1 MADTISTPPF
11 VKDIAF
17 GVSEPVL
24 APEPV
29 PVAQPQFVKSIAF
42 GVSEPAVEPV
52 VPVASPPTLD
62 QAKYNAIYSGSVFTT
77 PTEVPQTQ
85 PAVTTI
91 PGSTGILGAI
101 TANAPASQLQN
112 GQLRTAGAVTATTPA
127 SPSSGIKT
135 DINGVGWK
143 GDWRVRLSLAPNAT
157 YLYKGLKENEV
168 SILRP
173 LVATKGVLFPYT
185 PTISLSYAASYD
197 PVELTHTNYK
207 IFQYRN
213 SSVGDISISADF
225 TAQDTNEANYM
236 LAVIHFFKSVTKMFY
251 GQDSSPKAGTPPP
264 LCYLTGYGEYQ
275 FDNHPLVV
283 TNFTYSL
290 PNDVDYIR
298 AGTSAE
304 LTAPGLEPFSG
315 SKSTASGAGKTG
327 FFSSKLARLFS
338 SKVEPAGKKPPPA
351 FKSEGTIGWASYVP
365 TKMTI
370 QLQCSPVMSRN
381 EVSNKFSLQKYAK
394 GELMKGSARKD
405 GGFGGFW

>member
-17 GVSEPVL
+17 GVTEPAL
-24 APEPV
+24 APIVLV
-29 PVAQPQFVKSIAF
+29 PSAAAIDLD
-42 GVSEPAVEPV
+42 
-52 VPVASPPTLD
+52 TL
-62 QAKYNAIYSGSVFTT
+62 KYNAISGVTAGVAAT
-77 PTEVPQTQ
+77 DVPQAQ
-85 PAVTTI
+85 KTI
-91 PGSTGILGAI
+91 PGIPGSAGILGAI
-101 TANAPASQLQN
+101 TATAPATQLEN
-112 GQLRTAGAVTATTPA
+112 GQLRTNTDG
-127 SPSSGIKT
+127 SGLKVNIR
-135 DINGVGWK
+135 GVGST

-173 LVATKGVLFPYT
+173 LVATKGVVFPYT
-185 PTISLSYAASYD
+185 PTIGISYAASYD

-213 SSVGDISISADF
+213 SSVGDITISADF

-251 GQDSSPKAGTPPP
+251 GLDSSPKAGTPPP
-264 LCYLTGYGEYQ
+264 LCYLSGYGEYQ

-298 AGTSAE
+298 AGNSSE
-304 LTAPGLEPFSG
+304 LTASGLEPFNG
-315 SKSTASGAGKTG
+315 SKSAATSGKTG
-327 FFSSKLARLFS
+327 FLSSKLSRLFGS
-338 SKVEPAGKKPPPA
+338 NVQPAAAKAPPA
-351 FKSEGTIGWASYVP
+351 FKSEGAIGWASYVP

-370 QLQCSPVMSRN
+370 QLLCSPVVSRHD
-381 EVSNKFSLQKYAK
+381 VSNKFSLQKYAK
-394 GELMKGSARKD
+394 GELMKGSSRQD

>member
-17 GVSEPVL
+17 GVTEPAL
-24 APEPV
+24 APIVLV
-29 PVAQPQFVKSIAF
+29 PSAAAIDLD
-42 GVSEPAVEPV
+42 
-52 VPVASPPTLD
+52 TL
-62 QAKYNAIYSGSVFTT
+62 KYNAISGITT
-77 PTEVPQTQ
+77 GVAATDVPQAQ
-85 PAVTTI
+85 KTI
-91 PGSTGILGAI
+91 PGIPGSAGILGAI
-101 TANAPASQLQN
+101 TATAPATQLEN
-112 GQLRTAGAVTATTPA
+112 GQLRTTTSGSVITANIRGGGT
-127 SPSSGIKT
+127 
-135 DINGVGWK
+135 
-143 GDWRVRLSLAPNAT
+143 GDWRVKLSLAPNAT

-173 LVATKGVLFPYT
+173 LVATNGVVFPYT
-185 PTISLSYAASYD
+185 PTIGLSYTASYD

-213 SSVGDISISADF
+213 SSVGDISISAEF

-251 GQDSSPKAGTPPP
+251 GLDSSPKAGTPPP

-275 FDNHPLVV
+275 FDKHPLVV

-304 LTAPGLEPFSG
+304 LTASGLEPFNG
-315 SKSTASGAGKTG
+315 SKSAATSGKTG
-327 FFSSKLARLFS
+327 FLSSKLSRLFS
-338 SKVEPAGKKPPPA
+338 SNVQPAAAKAPPA
-351 FKSEGTIGWASYVP
+351 FKSEGLIGSASYVP

-370 QLQCSPVMSRN
+370 QLLCSPVVSRYD
-381 EVSNKFSLQKYAK
+381 VSNKFSLQKYAT
-394 GELMKGSARKD
+394 GELLRGSARQD